1 MTPDWQPQKLTHMTT
16 TLPKSITVIG
26 RRWFQRTY
34 GNTYHTAEII
44 VDGVTA
50 HKTPREYGYGDSYA
64 DTAFRWL
71 LENNIVPAAQDRSCH
86 WQHLRDDLGIAYTY
100 RAVDVERQKDL

>member
-1 MTPDWQPQKLTHMTT
+1 MTT
-16 TLPKSITVIG
+16 TEKLPSSISIVG

-44 VDGVTA
+44 IDGVTL
-50 HKTPREYGYGDSYA
+50 HKTPRGYGYGDQYA

-71 LENNIVPAAQDRSCH
+71 IASGIIPAPQQPHESH
-86 WQHLRDDLGIAYTY
+86 WRHIRDILGIPYSY
-100 RAVDVERQKDL
+100 RAVDVQRQKDL